1 MRKENKMV
9 KKDFT
14 VERPKRYDN
23 MSDIDLIEQLNQG
36 TLNSTEINVI
46 NAILNKRSKRIVQ
59 YLTEVTKKSNKI
71 QGIQNW
77 FMIALT
83 IAILILTGVLV
94 WNAV

>member
-1 MRKENKMV
+1 MV

>member
-1 MRKENKMV
+1 LRKENKMV

>member
-1 MRKENKMV
+1 MV

-94 WNAV
+94 WNAVW

>member
-1 MRKENKMV
+1 LRKENKMV

-94 WNAV
+94 LNAV

>member
-1 MRKENKMV
+1 LRKENKMV

-46 NAILNKRSKRIVQ
+46 NAILYKRSKRIVQ